1 MNNPLNT
8 FLNHL
13 REKYQSPDTETDIAW
28 QRLEIELNKSP
39 VANNSQS
46 KRYQWRFRKRPML
59 AFFSSAV
66 ILLILFSPYLYN
78 SWNTISISTDFGER
92 KELILPDGSTVQLNS
107 GSTLSYKRDFD
118 KNNRNLTFEGE
129 AFFSILPSSSS
140 FIVSSGNLKV
150 EVLGTAFNIK
160 NYSEDIEVAVMR
172 GTVAVNQYDS
182 TVTLTK
188 GERTRF
194 EQNQQPSNPE
204 TMALENYPGWL
215 FDTLIFE
222 KTALVKVCDELERT
236 FDIQIRLNN
245 PKLENITVS
254 GKINA
259 DNLDEALTILS
270 FLIQK
275 KYTYKDDYY
284 VIY

>member
-118 KNNRNLTFEGE
+118 KNNRNLTFEG
-129 AFFSILPSSSS
+129 
-140 FIVSSGNLKV
+140 VSSGNLKV